1 MALTTNR
8 EVNHY
13 IDQELRSLQ
22 VAADSHVYKGAMLGL
37 TSGGYV
43 RPLSAGDLFAGIAYE
58 EMDNTGGA
66 NGDKSVRIYT
76 LGDFGLS
83 LSGAVISNIGDAV
96 YASADD
102 TLTFT
107 ATSISY
113 VGYVIDVPT
122 NGEIILRLDTFQS
135 AP

>member
-1 MALTTNR
+1 MALTANR
-8 EVNHY
+8 DVDHY

-22 VAADSHVYKGAMLGL
+22 VEADVQVYKGALLGL

-43 RPLSAGDLFAGIAYE
+43 RPLIAGDLFVGIAYE
-58 EMDNTGGA
+58 EMDNSGGA
-66 NGDKSVRIYT
+66 AGDKSVRIYT
-76 LGDFGLS
+76 LGDFGHS
-83 LSGAVISNIGDAV
+83 LSGADESNIGDAV

-107 ATSISY
+107 STANSY
-113 VGYVIDVPT
+113 VGYAIDVPT
-122 NGEIILRLDTFQS
+122 SGEIILRLDTFQS

>member
-1 MALTTNR
+1 MALSANR
-8 EVNHY
+8 ELDHY

-22 VAADSHVYKGAMLGL
+22 VVANVHLFKGALVGV
-37 TSGGYV
+37 TTGGYA
-43 RPLSAGDLFAGIAYE
+43 RPLVAGDLFAGIAYE

-66 NGDKSVRIYT
+66 NGDVSVRVYT
-76 LGDFGLS
+76 LGDFGHAL
-83 LSGAVISNIGDAV
+83 AAATIANVGDSV

-107 ATSISY
+107 ASGNSF
-113 VGYVIDVPT
+113 VGQAVDVPT
-122 NGEIILRLDTFQS
+122 SGQIILRLDTFHT